1 MIRYKYDTTPIR
13 WYGKILKFKIWY
25 DYDTLVKKI
34 KFKLHI
40 KTQNTKYGLK
50 IKSKKISAKPRPNRH
65 RKTIRH
71 NNEIA
76 FTQRNNNIV
85 LKQKK
90 RHKTDGDNNWNMNVS
105 NIDNK
110 ESDN

>member
-50 IKSKKISAKPRPNRH
+50 IKSKKISAKPRPIRH
-65 RKTIRH
+65 RKTLRH

-76 FTQRNNNIV
+76 FTQQSTISSFSN
-85 LKQKK
+85 KQRDTKQ
-90 RHKTDGDNNWNMNVS
+90 TTTT
-105 NIDNK
+105 I
-110 ESDN
+110 EI